1 LLIPLQTK
9 LISLSGLR
17 VIYPTGKSRKGCAN
31 STMSHQQR
39 WNFAWRR
46 IVSGTDT
53 LGG

>member
-1 LLIPLQTK
+1 LQAK

-17 VIYPTGKSRKGCAN
+17 VIYPTGKIRKGCAN
-31 STMSHQQR
+31 STMSHEHH

-53 LGG
+53 SVG